1 MRLMGI
7 AILLII
13 LWLVVCMPELNS
25 ALDST
30 DEGLRTSALLWESK

>member
-1 MRLMGI
+1 MRLLGI

-25 ALDST
+25 ALDSSN
-30 DEGLRTSALLWESK
+30 EGLRISALL